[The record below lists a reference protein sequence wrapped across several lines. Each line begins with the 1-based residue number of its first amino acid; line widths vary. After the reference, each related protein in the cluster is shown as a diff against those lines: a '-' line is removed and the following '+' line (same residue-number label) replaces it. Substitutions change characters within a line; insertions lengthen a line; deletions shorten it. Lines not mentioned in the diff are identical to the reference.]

1 MNDTYRYKI
10 EQELMEAFAHEKS
23 DAALGMPDIEGEL
36 LRVRSTVDKKKRS
49 SRLVRSAAGVAAC
62 LAIVAGI
69 GITHHMHQL
78 KSRNFCV
85 AYVNGVRIADE
96 AAAMDMMQEEMSNFM
111 DEGSISEG
119 QLNEIFNE

>member
-1 MNDTYRYKI
+1 
-10 EQELMEAFAHEKS
+10 MEAFAHEKS

-36 LRVRSTVDKKKRS
+36 LRVRSTVDKKRRR